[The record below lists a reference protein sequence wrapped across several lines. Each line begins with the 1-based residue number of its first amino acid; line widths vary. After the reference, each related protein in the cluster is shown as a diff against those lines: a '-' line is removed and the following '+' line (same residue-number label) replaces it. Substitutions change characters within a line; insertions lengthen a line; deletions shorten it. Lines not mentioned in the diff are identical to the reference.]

1 MSGNKY
7 QKTKLAKK
15 VCEKIWGV
23 GVRGEK
29 SVRKKPFAKSS
40 KNVLG
45 KVGRKKGQ
53 KKFEKKFKKVRISSK
68 KSLKKV

>member
-1 MSGNKY
+1 MSGNKN

-15 VCEKIWGV
+15 FVKKFGWG

-40 KNVLG
+40 KNILG
-45 KVGRKKGQ
+45 KVGGKKGQ
-53 KKFEKKFKKVRISSK
+53 KNSKKV
-68 KSLKKV
+68 